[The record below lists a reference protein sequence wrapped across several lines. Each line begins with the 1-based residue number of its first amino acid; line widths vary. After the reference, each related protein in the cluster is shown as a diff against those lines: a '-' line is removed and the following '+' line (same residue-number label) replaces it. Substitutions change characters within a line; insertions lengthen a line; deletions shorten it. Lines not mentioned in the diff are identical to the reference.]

1 MTRMFA
7 LLGLALFICSPV
19 QAEKVYKYTDESG
32 NIVFTDEPVKGAEEM
47 DVKPVATVPA
57 IPVPQNTAPT
67 STEEAPFKYTKV
79 AVTKPNNEENFI
91 NNEGNVTV
99 QIAIAPNLR
108 AGDAVQLYFNGIP
121 KGDPGSR
128 TTFPFEN
135 LDRGEYVTQA
145 VIFDKEGKEMAKSDP
160 ITFYVRRA
168 ALKKQP
174 RPQPRN

>member
-121 KGDPGSR
+121 KGDPARAPPFHSKISTAESTLPKR
-128 TTFPFEN
+128 LSLIKTAKKWLKVIQSPFTF
-135 LDRGEYVTQA
+135 A
-145 VIFDKEGKEMAKSDP
+145 VLP
-160 ITFYVRRA
+160 
-168 ALKKQP
+168 
-174 RPQPRN
+174 